1 METTPELTD
10 DAGANNGPDANVPP
24 AALAGAREDV
34 VRQAKALARSAAALE
49 QMALIEDVPFE
60 EAFCLSPD
68 EVRKRYTAENARQIE
83 WRRDA
88 AIKLLARQCPAADIC
103 DILRMNHRTVA
114 AIAAQEGQKI
124 GAFSEQ
130 YYQTLAGSAMSDL
143 ALAETM
149 KYNASFKDL
158 HYAANVKMT
167 HAAAFKMIGAGS
179 AEETAIEL
187 ETENENLAKA
197 RKFIETH
204 WPQATTPEDAP

>member
-1 METTPELTD
+1 MDMTPELTD

-60 EAFCLSPD
+60 EALCLSPD
-68 EVRKRYTAENARQIE
+68 EVRKSYTALNARQIE
-83 WRRDA
+83 WRRA
-88 AIKLLARQCPAADIC
+88 AAVKLLARQVPAADIC

-114 AIAAQEGQKI
+114 AIAAQEVQKI

-130 YYQTLAGSAMSDL
+130 CYQSLAGSAMSDL

-149 KYNASFKDL
+149 KYNASFK
-158 HYAANVKMT
+158 V
-167 HAAAFKMIGAGS
+167 
-179 AEETAIEL
+179 
-187 ETENENLAKA
+187 
-197 RKFIETH
+197 
-204 WPQATTPEDAP
+204 